1 MEIVLDFVRHVFFEL
16 NGMVIFYKHR
26 MALVIF
32 IALVIDT
39 CRRNQ
44 RHLKITDILIG
55 ILGPKTDIITINR
68 PRL

>member
-1 MEIVLDFVRHVFFEL
+1 MEIVLDLVRNVFFEL
-16 NGMVIFYKHR
+16 DGMVVFNKHR

-32 IALVIDT
+32 ITFVIDT
-39 CRRNQ
+39 RRRNK

-68 PRL
+68 PGL